1 MLTFTH
7 QIGPGAY
14 FALTFSAKPCERVR
28 GFLKS
33 YGMRW
38 APASGTWWRGK
49 ATGSADI
56 IAALRTV
63 IDQTEGIRRPVGAC
77 WVCQSPDG
85 FFRNRGAAAPVW
97 CDACAAR
104 IDAEEKA
111 AEAAAD
117 ARYRERKRQES
128 GDWFDMQVEDSMRDA
143 CGL

>member
-14 FALTFSAKPCERVR
+14 FALTFNEKPCERVR
-28 GFLKS
+28 TMLKS

-38 APASGTWWRGK
+38 APSSGTWWRGK

-56 IAALRTV
+56 LAALRTV
-63 IDQTEGIRRPVGAC
+63 IDQTQGIRRPVGAC
-77 WVCQSPDG
+77 WVCQSPEG
-85 FFRNRGAAAPVW
+85 FFRSRGAAAPVW
-97 CDACAAR
+97 CDDCAAR
-104 IDAEEKA
+104 IEAEEKA

-117 ARYRERKRQES
+117 ARYRERKQQEP
-128 GDWFDMQVEDSMRDA
+128 DWFDMAVEDSMRDA